1 MNGLEFLQ
9 EYAVY
14 LTIPLVSGMVGYG
27 TNWLAVKMMMG
38 PVEFT
43 GVGPLG
49 WQGVIPANAGKM
61 ARITVDHSVKRVL
74 TQEELIDRIDPE
86 QLIQAINHRLDPFV
100 EEVVDEVMEQAT
112 LHQLSIS
119 KFVWNASP
127 VVLKDRVYQE
137 VRKQL
142 PDVLSRLIDDLKPNI
157 GELVDFNEVIVEKL
171 TSDKAMLIR
180 VFRDAAESEFRFIQ
194 RSGLYFGIPLGVPV
208 MFIWY
213 FYQAWWVL
221 PAFGLLVGYL
231 TNALAIYLIQKPVQP
246 IVLGPVRVQGL
257 FIKRQKEVS
266 RYYGRVMAN
275 ELVTAEVVV
284 GELLKV
290 DESVDRLRELIHRE
304 VNRAIEEAQG
314 VFKPIAVLSIGPS
327 EYRRISRI
335 VGDRA
340 FEELIRPDTRSF
352 AYIDKAL
359 DVENTVAERMGDLPP
374 EEFYE
379 LLHPVVAEDEWKLIA
394 VGAVLGLC
402 AGLWQWALLT

>member
-1 MNGLEFLQ
+1 MDGLEFLQ

-14 LTIPLVSGMVGYG
+14 LTIPLVSGVVGYG

-74 TQEELIDRIDPE
+74 TQEELIDRIDAE

-119 KFVWNASP
+119 KFIWSASP
-127 VVLKDRVYQE
+127 VAIKDRVYQE

-142 PDVLSRLIDDLKPNI
+142 PDLLSRLIDDLKPNI
-157 GELVDFNEVIVEKL
+157 GELVDLNEVIVEKL
-171 TSDKAMLIR
+171 TNDKAMLVR
-180 VFRDAAESEFRFIQ
+180 VFRDAAQEEFRFIQ
-194 RSGLYFGIPLGVPV
+194 RSGLYFGIPLGIPV
-208 MFIWY
+208 MFVWH
-213 FYQAWWVL
+213 FYQTWWLL
-221 PAFGLLVGYL
+221 PAFGLLVGYI
-231 TNALAIYLIQKPVQP
+231 TNALAIYLIQKPVR
-246 IVLGPVRVQGL
+246 PVKVGRLQIQGL
-257 FIKRQKEVS
+257 FIKRQKDVS

-275 ELVTAEVVV
+275 ELVTAEIVV

-290 DESVDRLRELIHRE
+290 NESVDRLRDMIHRE

-314 VFKPIAVLSIGPS
+314 VFKPIAVVSIGPS
-327 EYRRISRI
+327 EYRRITCI

-340 FEELIRPDTRSF
+340 FEELIRPDSRSF
-352 AYIDKAL
+352 AYIDEAL
-359 DVENTVAERMGDLPP
+359 DVENTIAERMGDLPP

-379 LLHPVVAEDEWKLIA
+379 LLHPVVAEDEWRLIA
-394 VGAVLGLC
+394 VGAVLGMG
-402 AGLWQWALLT
+402 AGFWQWALLT